1 LTSVPP
7 AGRGNLKEGVANL
20 LRRAKEWQFGDRF
33 LAQITGLSE
42 AQVRAGRN
50 ALGIVP
56 AFKMVDTC
64 AGEFEAHT
72 PYFYSTYHGVSDRP
86 APKHPRK
93 ALVLGSGPIRI
104 GQGIEF
110 DYSAVHAVRT
120 LREMGY
126 YAMILNNNPETVSTD
141 FDISD
146 ALYFDPITTED
157 VLNLLEYE
165 AGDSGEPIPVLVQFG
180 GQTAINLVKSL
191 QAFGAPIL
199 GTPPESIELA
209 EDRRQFDALLER
221 LGVPRPPGRAV
232 LTLEEARET
241 AHAVGYPVLVRP
253 SYVLGRARDGDRA
266 HGRRAEDLLAVG
278 GAGVP

>member
-1 LTSVPP
+1 
-7 AGRGNLKEGVANL
+7 
-20 LRRAKEWQFGDRF
+20 
-33 LAQITGLSE
+33 
-42 AQVRAGRN
+42 
-50 ALGIVP
+50 
-56 AFKMVDTC
+56 MVDTC

-146 ALYFDPITTED
+146 ALYFDPITD
-157 VLNLLEYE
+157 
-165 AGDSGEPIPVLVQFG
+165 G
-180 GQTAINLVKSL
+180 G
-191 QAFGAPIL
+191 GA
-199 GTPPESIELA
+199 ELT
-209 EDRRQFDALLER
+209 
-221 LGVPRPPGRAV
+221 GVRGGRFGRANPR
-232 LTLEEARET
+232 AG
-241 AHAVGYPVLVRP
+241 AVR
-253 SYVLGRARDGDRA
+253 RADGD
-266 HGRRAEDLLAVG
+266 
-278 GAGVP
+278 

>member
-1 LTSVPP
+1 VRE
-7 AGRGNLKEGVANL
+7 GRK
-20 LRRAKEWQFGDRF
+20 
-33 LAQITGLSE
+33 
-42 AQVRAGRN
+42 
-50 ALGIVP
+50 ALGILP

-191 QAFGAPIL
+191 QAFGVPIL
-199 GTPPESIELA
+199 GTS
-209 EDRRQFDALLER
+209 
-221 LGVPRPPGRAV
+221 
-232 LTLEEARET
+232 ARI
-241 AHAVGYPVLVRP
+241 
-253 SYVLGRARDGDRA
+253 D
-266 HGRRAEDLLAVG
+266 
-278 GAGVP
+278 

>member
-1 LTSVPP
+1 
-7 AGRGNLKEGVANL
+7 
-20 LRRAKEWQFGDRF
+20 
-33 LAQITGLSE
+33 
-42 AQVRAGRN
+42 
-50 ALGIVP
+50 
-56 AFKMVDTC
+56 
-64 AGEFEAHT
+64 
-72 PYFYSTYHGVSDRP
+72 
-86 APKHPRK
+86 
-93 ALVLGSGPIRI
+93 VLGSGPIRI

-126 YAMILNNNPETVSTD
+126 YAIILNNNPETVSTD

-165 AGDSGEPIPVLVQFG
+165 AGDAGEPIPVLVQFG

-191 QAFGAPIL
+191 QAFGVPIL

-221 LGVPRPPGRAV
+221 LGVPRPSGRAV
-232 LTLEEARET
+232 LTLDEARET
-241 AHAVGYPVLVRP
+241 AQAVGYPVLVRP
-253 SYVLGRARDGDRA
+253 SYVLGGSRDGDRT
-266 HGRRAEDLLAVG
+266 HRRRAGDLLALG
-278 GAGVP
+278 GAGVPRRARAGGQIH

>member
-1 LTSVPP
+1 E
-7 AGRGNLKEGVANL
+7 RGVGSPLSHGVGEGGWGGEGISL
-20 LRRAKEWQFGDRF
+20 LRRAKEWQFSDKF

-42 AQVRAGRN
+42 LQVRAGRK

-64 AGEFEAHT
+64 AGEFEART

-86 APKHPRK
+86 APAHPRK

-110 DYSAVHAVRT
+110 DYSAVHAVKT
-120 LREMGY
+120 LRALGY
-126 YAMILNNNPETVSTD
+126 YAIILNNNPETVSTD

-157 VLNLLEYE
+157 VLNVLEYE
-165 AGDSGEPIPVLVQFG
+165 SGTGASLEQDPQATIPVLVQFG

-191 QAFGAPIL
+191 QAFG
-199 GTPPESIELA
+199 
-209 EDRRQFDALLER
+209 
-221 LGVPRPPGRAV
+221 V
-232 LTLEEARET
+232 
-241 AHAVGYPVLVRP
+241 
-253 SYVLGRARDGDRA
+253 
-266 HGRRAEDLLAVG
+266 
-278 GAGVP
+278 